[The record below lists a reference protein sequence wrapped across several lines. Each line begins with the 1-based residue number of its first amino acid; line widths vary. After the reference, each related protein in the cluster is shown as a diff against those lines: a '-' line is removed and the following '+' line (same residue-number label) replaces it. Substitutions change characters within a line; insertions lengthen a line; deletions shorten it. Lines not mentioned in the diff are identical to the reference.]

1 MQDVMQLGCSVWTLQ
16 LLQCANQLCHC
27 YCCRCHTANQWCCAD
42 FLYVLQRGK
51 VPIVAGGTGFYLR
64 WFIHGRPST
73 PASNP
78 EAAAQALELIGQVWV
93 QAAAQVAAAQQEH
106 QQQQADTDQ
115 LGLQPAQVAVT
126 QQDHHHQQQQAGQQE
141 LQSAQEDP
149 AAPQQQQEGQQSDSQ
164 EQQLRTRSTDPQLIT
179 LANDQAQGSSSPS
192 SPRHASAAAA
202 AAAAAADAIA
212 KLPPVSP
219 AAAAAARQLQEEQRW
234 DVAVDVVQQLG
245 DPETAVRI
253 RAERNNWYRLQRVLQ
268 ILIQNGGKPLSQL
281 DVDTTKELDY
291 DFRWGFGIQSFR
303 GPAVWG
309 VQV

>member
-1 MQDVMQLGCSVWTLQ
+1 M
-16 LLQCANQLCHC
+16 
-27 YCCRCHTANQWCCAD
+27 
-42 FLYVLQRGK
+42 
-51 VPIVAGGTGFYLR
+51 PIVAGGTGFYLR

-78 EAAAQALELIGQVWV
+78 EAAAQALELIGQAWV
-93 QAAAQVAAAQQEH
+93 QAAAQVTAAQQEH

-126 QQDHHHQQQQAGQQE
+126 QQDHHQQQQQQQQQQQAGQQE

-149 AAPQQQQEGQQSDSQ
+149 AAPQQQQEGQQSDSR

-179 LANDQAQGSSSPS
+179 LANDQAQGSSSS

-303 GPAVWG
+303 GPVVWG

>member
-1 MQDVMQLGCSVWTLQ
+1 
-16 LLQCANQLCHC
+16 
-27 YCCRCHTANQWCCAD
+27 
-42 FLYVLQRGK
+42 
-51 VPIVAGGTGFYLR
+51 VAGGTGFYLR

-78 EAAAQALELIGQVWV
+78 EAAAKALELIGQAWV

-106 QQQQADTDQ
+106 QQQQAHSDQ
-115 LGLQPAQVAVT
+115 LELQPAQVAVA
-126 QQDHHHQQQQAGQQE
+126 QQEHQQQQQQQQAKQQE

-149 AAPQQQQEGQQSDSQ
+149 AAQQQQQQEGQQSEGK
-164 EQQLRTRSTDPQLIT
+164 EQQLQNPGSDPQLVCLT
-179 LANDQAQGSSSPS
+179 NDQAQGSSTPS

-212 KLPPVSP
+212 KLPPVST

-268 ILIQNGGKPLSQL
+268 ILLQNGGKPLSQL

-291 DFRWGFGIQSFR
+291 DFRWG
-303 GPAVWG
+303 
-309 VQV
+309 